1 MGAGESASKADCLL
15 GERLGE
21 RIAQQGWV
29 LLAGVMAA
37 ATRGAK
43 RVAGSLTIGILPAA
57 SGPVAPGVDVAIFT
71 GMGNARNAINVLSS
85 RVVVACGAGGA
96 GTASEVALALKSG
109 RPVVLVSAPGRAER
123 FFRKLS
129 VASRSRSTGF
139 MRCSSNPAAASRR
152 DRGDASAAGD
162 DRPRVTGTMYP
173 TPDAHRPSFAALR
186 YRLARIIHR
195 PVNEKATDTLRIC
208 Y

>member
-29 LLAGVMAA
+29 LLTGGRDAGVMAA

-123 FFRKLS
+123 FFRKLGGVLR
-129 VASRSRSTGF
+129 VARSEDDAVTRIHEVLVE
-139 MRCSSNPAAASRR
+139 SSGGEPP
-152 DRGDASAAGD
+152 
-162 DRPRVTGTMYP
+162 RPRRRKRG
-173 TPDAHRPSFAALR
+173 R
-186 YRLARIIHR
+186 
-195 PVNEKATDTLRIC
+195 
-208 Y
+208 